1 MKTKFKYVYAIVGT
15 TEYCGR
21 RNLYCCV
28 SLNGYNMVEFGYSI
42 AKEFNTKKK
51 AREIIGILQKK
62 FQGVKEFKLEYR
74 KVIQ

>member
-1 MKTKFKYVYAIVGT
+1 MKTKFKYVYAIVGA

-21 RNLYCCV
+21 RNLYCCA

-42 AKEFNTKKK
+42 AKEFNNKKR
-51 AREIIGILQKK
+51 AREIMELLKKK